1 MAGASSAGPL
11 SMPRVL
17 CVSAAS
23 NFSRIIPSFSA
34 RDYGGYMAEVNGGGW
49 ARREFLRTMAGGIVL
64 SAGTRLFGRTRVL
77 KVSATAPPTPHD
89 RLEPDWYR
97 QKITQVQGE
106 LERRGLDALLL
117 LHAVNVIYTTGY
129 FHLSTERPLAAFIPA
144 KGDPALFIPELEA
157 DQVKLWWIKDYETY
171 FDYPGPVNRVR
182 WIAER
187 IARRGFD
194 RGRIGIEEPTQGRL
208 NQLCQGA
215 PNASFVTADDVV
227 EHLRWIKDEDEL
239 RIMRRAMYF
248 ADYTVQAGRDYVARH
263 GEVTED
269 EILKASADAVADKM
283 SRELHDV
290 VGVGIDPPFGG
301 LVPFGRRSAFPHAI
315 PSKDVLKRGDPLILS
330 FGAQVG
336 GYNVEC
342 ERSFCVGKPSDR
354 AKRMFDAML
363 AAHDAAVSAMKEGA
377 IAQDV
382 DKLGLD
388 QIKAAGM
395 ASFIRHRCGHGIG
408 LEAHESPWI
417 AEGDT
422 TVLKSGMTFSCEPG
436 VYDPNF
442 GGFRHSDTVVV
453 SKSGGQILNKYPTRL
468 QQMIIEI

>member
-1 MAGASSAGPL
+1 M
-11 SMPRVL
+11 
-17 CVSAAS
+17 
-23 NFSRIIPSFSA
+23 A
-34 RDYGGYMAEVNGGGW
+34 RDHWDGF
-49 ARREFLRTMAGGIVL
+49 ARRDFLRTLAGSVVL
-64 SAGTRLFGRTRVL
+64 TAGTHLLGRTRVL
-77 KVSATAPPTPHD
+77 KLSAAAPPLQHD
-89 RLEPDWYR
+89 RLEPDWYHR
-97 QKITQVQGE
+97 KIAQVQGE
-106 LERRGLDALLL
+106 LDKRGLDALLL
-117 LHAVNVIYTTGY
+117 LHAINVIYTTGY
-129 FHLSTERPLAAFIPA
+129 FHLSTERPLAAFIP
-144 KGDPALFIPELEA
+144 KTGDPALFIPELEA

-187 IARRGFD
+187 IARRGFE
-194 RGRIGIEEPTQGRL
+194 RARIGIEEPTQGRL
-208 NQLCQGA
+208 NQLCLGA
-215 PNASFVTADDVV
+215 PNASFVNADDIV
-227 EHLRWIKDEDEL
+227 EQMRWVKDDDEL

-248 ADYTVQAGRDYVARH
+248 ADFTVQAGRDFIARR
-263 GEVTED
+263 GAVTED
-269 EILKASADAVADKM
+269 QILKASADAVADKM

-301 LVPFGRRSAFPHAI
+301 LVPFGKRSAFPHAV

-336 GYNVEC
+336 GYTVEC
-342 ERSFCVGKPSDR
+342 ERSFCVGKPSDH

-363 AAHDAAVSAMKEGA
+363 ASHDAAVAAMKEGA

-388 QIKAAGM
+388 QIRNAGFAA
-395 ASFIRHRCGHGIG
+395 FIRHRCGHGIG
-408 LEAHESPWI
+408 LQAHESPWI

-422 TVLKSGMTFSCEPG
+422 TVLTSGMTFSCEPG

-453 SKSGGQILNKYPTRL
+453 AKTGGQILNKYPTRL

>member
-1 MAGASSAGPL
+1 MGEDNAG
-11 SMPRVL
+11 
-17 CVSAAS
+17 
-23 NFSRIIPSFSA
+23 F
-34 RDYGGYMAEVNGGGW
+34 W
-49 ARREFLRTMAGGIVL
+49 ARRDFLRTVAGSVAL
-64 SAGTRLFGRTRVL
+64 TAGTRLFGRTRVL
-77 KVSATAPPTPHD
+77 KLSVAAPPTAHD

-97 QKITQVQGE
+97 RKIAQVQGE
-106 LERRGLDALLL
+106 LDKRGLDALLL

-129 FHLSTERPLAAFIPA
+129 FHLSTERPLAAFIPKA
-144 KGDPALFIPELEA
+144 GEPALFIPELEA

-194 RGRIGIEEPTQGRL
+194 RARIGIEEPTQGRL
-208 NQLCQGA
+208 NQLCLGA
-215 PNASFVTADDVV
+215 PNASFVNADDIV
-227 EHLRWIKDEDEL
+227 EHLRWVKDEDEL

-248 ADYTVQAGRDYVARH
+248 ADYTVQAGRDFVARH
-263 GEVTED
+263 GAVAED
-269 EILKASADAVADKM
+269 QILKASADAVADKM

-301 LVPFGRRSAFPHAI
+301 LVPFGKRSAFPHAV

-342 ERSFCVGKPSDR
+342 ERSFCVGRPSDH
-354 AKRMFDAML
+354 AKRLFDAML
-363 AAHDAAVSAMKEGA
+363 AAHDAAVSALKEGA

-388 QIKAAGM
+388 QIRNAGFAA
-395 ASFIRHRCGHGIG
+395 FIRHRCGHGIG

-422 TVLKSGMTFSCEPG
+422 TVLKLGMAFSCEPG
-436 VYDPNF
+436 VYDPSF

-453 SKSGGQILNKYPTRL
+453 GNSGGEVLNKYPTRL